1 MKTVNL
7 EEIYNKHK
15 DKFIQSFDFDGDNY
29 FIDAMREACNQ
40 AIDIAAEV
48 QASQY
53 KDSGFT
59 STGKK
64 INDLILN
71 TKNQII

>member
-1 MKTVNL
+1 MKIKVDVGKILAEYAPEVICSEQEYHCLRN
-7 EEIYNKHK
+7 
-15 DKFIQSFDFDGDNY
+15 
-29 FIDAMREACNQ
+29 AMREACNQ
-40 AIDIAAEV
+40 AIDMAAEI
-48 QASQY
+48 QASKY